1 MSVLWA
7 LTDRFFE
14 NVLRFE
20 KGPNGTWVVTDYRT
34 PVYGRAISPQDAL
47 KDYIVSLLD
56 HCRLLEGKAK

>member
-20 KGPNGTWVVTDYRT
+20 KGMDGTWIVTDYRT

-47 KDYIVSLLD
+47 KNYIVSLLD
-56 HCRLLEGKAK
+56 YYELWGRPK